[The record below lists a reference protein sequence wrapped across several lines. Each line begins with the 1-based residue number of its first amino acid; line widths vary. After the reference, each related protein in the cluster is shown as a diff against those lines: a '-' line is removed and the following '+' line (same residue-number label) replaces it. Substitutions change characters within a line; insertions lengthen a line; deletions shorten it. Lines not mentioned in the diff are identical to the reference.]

1 MIRVVKPHWWYDS
14 HMFDL
19 HSLKVHSHNRSPII
33 LSLLSSSSCTQ
44 QFTSHRSHY
53 SSPTFY
59 TAVMIITLQFN
70 NLSHCSHDDHT
81 HYSSP
86 TFHTAAIIVTHT
98 AVQWHLTL
106 QSWSSHTHYSSPTF
120 HTAVMFITHTTLQWH
135 LTAVMISYTHY
146 SSSTFHTEVM
156 IIHTHTTVYW
166 HLTLLSRSSV
176 TLQWIHHEEFC

>member
-1 MIRVVKPHWWYDS
+1 
-14 HMFDL
+14 MFDL

-98 AVQWHLTL
+98 AVMIITHTL
-106 QSWSSHTHYSSPTF
+106 QFTNISHCSHVHHTHYPSMTS
-120 HTAVMFITHTTLQWH
+120 HCSHDQLHTLQFIN
-135 LTAVMISYTHY
+135 ISH
-146 SSSTFHTEVM
+146 
-156 IIHTHTTVYW
+156 
-166 HLTLLSRSSV
+166 
-176 TLQWIHHEEFC
+176 